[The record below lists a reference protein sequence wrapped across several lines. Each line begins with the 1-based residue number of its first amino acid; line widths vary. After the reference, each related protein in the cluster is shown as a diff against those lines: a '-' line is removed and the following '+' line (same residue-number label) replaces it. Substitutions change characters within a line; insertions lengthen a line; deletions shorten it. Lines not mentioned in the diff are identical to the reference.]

1 MDGRSR
7 PEESSSR
14 PNWNAGAYVRHSF
27 LPFSL
32 KLPRATVFFLT
43 CLFPLKQFRLDFHLI
58 VLEFVYRLALTY
70 LPQHKRAQGLHA
82 EIKCEKEYDGHQDAQ
97 HECDRLHVFVSVH
110 APHRINDEA
119 GTRYDGAAEYHPF
132 VARIHESREGR
143 REHRTNDDERKL
155 LPQYIA
161 V

>member
-1 MDGRSR
+1 M
-7 PEESSSR
+7 
-14 PNWNAGAYVRHSF
+14 VRVVS
-27 LPFSL
+27 LVAL
-32 KLPRATVFFLT
+32 KL
-43 CLFPLKQFRLDFHLI
+43 CLLGFYLVI
-58 VLEFVYRLALTY
+58 LELVYRLALTY
-70 LPQHKRAQGLHA
+70 LPQHKCAKRLHA

-119 GTRYDGAAEYHPF
+119 GARYDGAAEYHPF
-132 VARIHESREGR
+132 VTRIHESREGR
-143 REHRTNDDERKL
+143 REQRTNDDERKL